1 MNKNILAACD
11 KLMHYLH
18 TLNVHYVHVHN
29 VRYTSLRS
37 NNNTKLSTTPV
48 HNRRAICS
56 KNIKPAQRLAENQHN
71 RLNTSERILSLEL
84 WSLTQGYL
92 DLTFNYVALP
102 ARWCT
107 TQSKK
112 AIDAFPWGI
121 AASSNILL
129 TSNCLIIYKYIFYMI
144 TWIITKLSTLSK
156 LPVLAVAYPVFLRES
171 LNL

>member
-11 KLMHYLH
+11 KLMRYLH
-18 TLNVHYVHVHN
+18 TLNVHYVLVHN
-29 VRYTSLRS
+29 VHYASLRS
-37 NNNTKLSTTPV
+37 NNNTKLLTTPV
-48 HNRRAICS
+48 HNRRAIC
-56 KNIKPAQRLAENQHN
+56 IKKQSPAQRQAESQYY
-71 RLNTSERILSLEL
+71 RLNTSERIKSLEL
-84 WSLTQGYL
+84 WSLTQSYL
-92 DLTFNYVALP
+92 DLTLNYVALP

-112 AIDAFPWGI
+112 ATDAFPWGI

-129 TSNCLIIYKYIFYMI
+129 TSNCLTIYKYIFYMI
-144 TWIITKLSTLSK
+144 TWIIKKLSTLSK